1 MRNTDEMAFINPRP
15 PIFPMEPLQLLEG
28 FNLSSAQMRD
38 ITLLKLKYMK
48 KLALMEI
55 ELYDEVIKVCE
66 NLESR
71 V

>member
-1 MRNTDEMAFINPRP
+1 MAFINPRP

-28 FNLSSAQMRD
+28 FNLSSAQIKE
-38 ITLLKLKYMK
+38 ITLLKLAYMK
-48 KLALMEI
+48 RLAQMEI
-55 ELYDEVIKVCE
+55 ELYDEVLKIVD